1 MTTTTTTASNKA
13 FIQHIHAQLDQ
24 GNSRPFLEGFADDAT
39 WKLEGSTAWSR
50 TYRGRKA
57 IREELLNPLF
67 AQFATPYTSRTE
79 HVLADEDRVVVQF
92 SGDVLTHAGRRYNN
106 RYCYVYRLEGGL
118 VKELI
123 EYFDTGLVASALEAP
138 ASAGAGTGTGT
149 ARAGSPPAP
158 PPGGEKLF
166 NLVNT
171 APRRGGGVGYGGV

>member
-1 MTTTTTTASNKA
+1 VLSIDAQEDIAMNTTTASNKA
-13 FIQHIHAQLDQ
+13 LIQHIHAQLDQ

-67 AQFATPYTSRTE
+67 AQFATPYASRTE

-123 EYFDTGLVASALEAP
+123 EYFDTGLVASALDAPGVAAP
-138 ASAGAGTGTGT
+138 ADAGG
-149 ARAGSPPAP
+149 
-158 PPGGEKLF
+158 
-166 NLVNT
+166 
-171 APRRGGGVGYGGV
+171 